1 MSVQTICYYF
11 RPIAGFINICPT
23 ALQASLIRDLKA
35 TVKHEVLHVLVSD
48 FIKSGIYTHTCRT
61 HTSLVRFIN
70 RYCACHSC
78 TLTGVQL
85 CAVCILERWVRESK
99 NTEESFYQL
108 TTHNRWWN
116 FWIPKA
122 SIQHYIHLT
131 LGALRGI
138 LKVYMFNF
146 LSGMVYILCMQVCLG
161 GGHYSPRNCHSWYL
175 LWASQPKC
183 RHLGHPSGCG
193 ERHALALVSC
203 VYMQMMYI
211 LCNTNK

>member
-48 FIKSGIYTHTCRT
+48 FIGSGIYTRTCRT

-78 TLTGVQL
+78 THTGVQL

-99 NTEESFYQL
+99 NTEKSFYQL

-116 FWIPKA
+116 LWIPKA
-122 SIQHYIHLT
+122 SFQHYIHLI
-131 LGALRGI
+131 LAALRGI
-138 LKVYMFNF
+138 KRYTCLIHLVEWFIF
-146 LSGMVYILCMQVCLG
+146 CACRFAWREDTIRRVTVSRDTFSGPVSQSVDILVTPAVVVRGM
-161 GGHYSPRNCHSWYL
+161 H
-175 LWASQPKC
+175 
-183 RHLGHPSGCG
+183 
-193 ERHALALVSC
+193 
-203 VYMQMMYI
+203 
-211 LCNTNK
+211 